1 MEEKQVLQPH
11 SLHIENRSR
20 IVLTGVTDVGSF
32 DESMVRLE
40 TSAGSLQIQGEN
52 LQVTKLSLESGDIT
66 VDGAVNA
73 VSYAASGGRNVGFF
87 SKVFG

>member
-1 MEEKQVLQPH
+1 MEEKQALQQH

-32 DESMVRLE
+32 DESSIRLE

-73 VSYAASGGRNVGFF
+73 VIYASAGGRNGSFF

>member
-1 MEEKQVLQPH
+1 MEEKQALQPH

-32 DESMVRLE
+32 DESSIRLE
-40 TSAGSLQIQGEN
+40 TSAGALQIQGEN
-52 LQVTKLSLESGDIT
+52 LQVTKLSLESGEIT

-73 VSYAASGGRNVGFF
+73 VAYASSGGRNGGFF